1 MGKYSVH
8 GCSHKLL
15 YVLPSY
21 NPFWMKMGEGITER
35 SFLYVLAVCTTDRIA
50 IFWGYSYERIFQK
63 YRRVCL

>member
-50 IFWGYSYERIFQK
+50 IF
-63 YRRVCL
+63 